1 MPIGKHYF
9 ADSFKGKGWTRA
21 MADAVMNKRAVLI
34 AEDDPVSRRVLEA
47 FLAKWG
53 YDVIIATNGTDA
65 LAILENHN
73 SPRLAV
79 LDWMMPGMEGVQV
92 CQRLRENATRPY
104 TYVLLLTARG
114 QKEDLLKGL
123 EMGADDYL
131 TKPFDAQELRARLH
145 VGQRILELQDAL
157 IATRDT
163 LHFQATHDLL
173 TGISNRGVVLDALQR
188 ERSRQMREGG
198 SFGIVLVDLDHFKW
212 VNDTHGH
219 LVGDAVL
226 QEVARRMAAC
236 VRPYDTVGRYGGEEF
251 LIVVP
256 TSDSAGTMRLA
267 ERVRKA
273 IESPPITTSA
283 GEIQITAS
291 LGVAVNNAPIPVDPQ
306 VLLHQADDALYRAK
320 NDGRNRSELAAQQE
334 LASTG
339 PSSMAGSH
347 FPSGLR

>member
-1 MPIGKHYF
+1 ME
-9 ADSFKGKGWTRA
+9 ARA
-21 MADAVMNKRAVLI
+21 MTDAVTNKRSVLI
-34 AEDDPVSRRVLEA
+34 AEDDPVSRRVLES

-53 YDVIIATNGTDA
+53 YEVVIATNGSDA
-65 LAILENHN
+65 LTILEKHDA
-73 SPRLAV
+73 PRLAV

-104 TYVLLLTARG
+104 TYALLLTARG

-198 SFGIVLVDLDHFKW
+198 SFGVVLVDLDHFKW

-219 LVGDAVL
+219 IAGDAVL

-256 TSDSAGTMRLA
+256 NSDPTGTMRLA
-267 ERVRKA
+267 ERIRKS
-273 IESPPITTSA
+273 IESPPIATSA
-283 GEIQITAS
+283 GEIQMTAS
-291 LGVAVNNAPIPVDPQ
+291 LGVAVNSAPIPVDPQ
-306 VLLHQADDALYRAK
+306 ELLHMADDALYRAK
-320 NDGRNRSELAAQQE
+320 DNGRNRSELSSSQE

-339 PSSMAGSH
+339 PSAISRSPLESGS
-347 FPSGLR
+347 R